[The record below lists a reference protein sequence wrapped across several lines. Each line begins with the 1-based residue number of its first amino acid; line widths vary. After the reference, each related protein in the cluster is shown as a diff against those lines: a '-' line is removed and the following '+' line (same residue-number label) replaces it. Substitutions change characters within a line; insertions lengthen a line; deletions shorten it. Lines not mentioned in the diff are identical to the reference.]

1 MGNSRKYSEAVKLL
15 REINPDLAAVADYS
29 KREMVY
35 AALTKRGY
43 TWDSYM
49 MEWQKK
55 GKSR

>member
-29 KREMVY
+29 KGEMVY

-43 TWDSYM
+43 TWDSYTM
-49 MEWQKK
+49 IWQKR
-55 GKSR
+55 GNTR